1 MENREIKKGTFT
13 SVWDGGTTIITPAT
27 LDVEVGRV
35 TTESIEVDIDIDVL
49 DREFFTDE
57 EGNEYEICPD
67 CHEFLMKDVEF
78 EHEGELGERVCSY
91 PYCDSNLNKFQTE
104 EEYSFESIELCPH
117 CDTEQPVTKI
127 NQPCPECGKNLVA
140 CSMCEIHKCAG
151 CVGGSNF
158 KLAESE

>member
-35 TTESIEVDIDIDVL
+35 TTESVDVDIDLDVL

-57 EGNEYEICPD
+57 EGNEYEICLD
-67 CHEFLMKDVEF
+67 CHEYIIKDVEF

-91 PYCDSNLNKFQTE
+91 PYCDSNLRRVKIE
-104 EEYSFESIELCPH
+104 EE
-117 CDTEQPVTKI
+117 
-127 NQPCPECGKNLVA
+127 
-140 CSMCEIHKCAG
+140 
-151 CVGGSNF
+151 
-158 KLAESE
+158 